1 MEENKNNM
9 IQFKNELQNDLDEE
23 ASDVEKYMN
32 LAENAKAMYPHTQG
46 EKSGTLASDIGY
58 IKAGIDD
65 LKSELRSIKSQLAD
79 IETRLAK
86 AEESVKSAHK
96 RIDELRA
103 Q

>member
-1 MEENKNNM
+1 M
-9 IQFKNELQNDLDEE
+9 
-23 ASDVEKYMN
+23 DVKAWIA
-32 LAENAKAMYPHTQG
+32 LAGVCLSVLAFIVGQMSSKHAQG
-46 EKSGTLASDIGY
+46 EKTGSLASDIGY

>member
-1 MEENKNNM
+1 M
-9 IQFKNELQNDLDEE
+9 
-23 ASDVEKYMN
+23 DVKAWIAIGGLCLSVITFIFGQMS
-32 LAENAKAMYPHTQG
+32 AKRAQG

-65 LKSELRSIKSQLAD
+65 LKSELRSIKSELAD
-79 IETRLAK
+79 VKTRLAK

-96 RIDELRA
+96 RIDELRG

>member
-1 MEENKNNM
+1 M
-9 IQFKNELQNDLDEE
+9 
-23 ASDVEKYMN
+23 DVKAWIA
-32 LAENAKAMYPHTQG
+32 LAGLGLSIVAFFIGQMSSKHAQG
-46 EKSGTLASDIGY
+46 EKTGTLASDIGY

-65 LKSELRSIKSQLAD
+65 LKSELRSIKSELAD
-79 IETRLAK
+79 VKTRLAK